1 MITDKFLH
9 TFAKFRIF
17 HSLRYL
23 LCNLVLVLGH
33 KVSTPSY
40 KYPVK
45 YLKLSIIVLLALFI
59 IQPSNASTT
68 NVSILYGWNGTNFVP
83 VQVTDAGAIK
93 TDINLS
99 QSTGLSPKLNN
110 TYDLGQTGFLWA
122 NVYVRSIRGG
132 SGPLSLFA
140 GESER
145 LTLLAG
151 GNVGVNSAS
160 PQYKFEVGGNANI
173 TGELLVSNV
182 SLLDR
187 TQSDNTTQNNAI
199 TANNQTLSDRFGGD
213 NTTQNNLITGN
224 NNTLL
229 ANLGQ
234 KLNLTGGTLS
244 RKLNGSGT
252 DITNNISLA
261 VNNTLYVN
269 TSADRVGVGTS
280 APTQALHVVGSLNVT
295 GSIWS
300 SDANITAFTNVSIA
314 YGYNGS
320 NFVPLTTTSGGVLKL
335 SVAQSSASHLTGT
348 QSNATSMLISNN
360 LTVLKNLS
368 VGTTTLFVDQTA
380 TRVGIST
387 ASPSATLEVSGYNVV
402 NNISLNVNNTLY
414 VNNSGG
420 GNVGIGTTAPG
431 YKLDVNG
438 DTNLAGAVTGV
449 STLGLSGTI
458 TSSKS
463 GWFATQSVAGTVYRG
478 MYMENTNSGLFLGV
492 EGTPGGTILT
502 GSTAYAAVINQQAN
516 KLMQFGTNN
525 AVRMTIDNTGL
536 VGIGTTSPS
545 AGLQINTSN
554 PTLRTNGSVF
564 IDGSVGIG
572 DTSPGAKLVVE
583 GVNSANNLSLDI
595 DDVFYVNGSNVGIGT
610 AAPGVKLHVNSGA
623 GAMFVI
629 QKATAFTGSQYIDF
643 RDSTGAEIAYV
654 GYGSSTQ
661 DDFYIS
667 NVQNAN
673 LTFQTNGSIRMILNR
688 DGNVGIGTTAPQD
701 ALHVSGGSGTSMTV
715 ASTTNGNNA
724 LLKIMTSRSATASLN
739 YGWQLNATDD
749 GATPSM
755 ALRISRI
762 SEGSVSDKVT
772 IDTSGNVGIGT
783 TSPSATLTVSGA
795 EGANG
800 VSNLW
805 ADDGDDAA
813 DKWSLTAG
821 TDGVLTLVPGTANDA
836 DSDAIYLGAGGAIS
850 STRGAI
856 IQLYGNE
863 ASSSGGSLAFVA
875 GNIDG
880 GNQTFSTGGNERMR
894 ITYAGSV
901 GIGTTGPN
909 ARLHV
914 NSTSAAAARIQGT
927 STDATVLIMMNDDT
941 TPQSWGLG
949 VSGTNNLGGASNNG
963 NFYIRDETRGAVVMT
978 INKTTGNVGIGTTSP
993 NYKLDVNG
1001 NINATSYRSNGTDY
1015 GEWMEKLD
1023 VSEKMEEGDVV
1034 AVVGGK
1040 VTKSGNLGTGAADS
1054 YMVVTG
1060 RAGYV
1065 GNEGCPAGR
1074 CIVVSFVGQVP
1085 VKVAGK
1091 VGRGDYVIVNESGA
1105 AIAKPK
1111 ANVTFEEL
1119 KGKVLGTAWESKG
1132 DGSAARILVAVG
1144 VK

>member
-1 MITDKFLH
+1 MITNKFLH
-9 TFAKFRIF
+9 AFAKFRIF
-17 HSLRYL
+17 HSLRCL
-23 LCNLVLVLGH
+23 FCNLVLVLVLGH
-33 KVSTPSY
+33 KVSTLSHG
-40 KYPVK
+40 YPVK

-244 RKLNGSGT
+244 GKLNVSGT

-564 IDGSVGIG
+564 IDG
-572 DTSPGAKLVVE
+572 
-583 GVNSANNLSLDI
+583 
-595 DDVFYVNGSNVGIGT
+595 
-610 AAPGVKLHVNSGA
+610 
-623 GAMFVI
+623 
-629 QKATAFTGSQYIDF
+629 
-643 RDSTGAEIAYV
+643 
-654 GYGSSTQ
+654 
-661 DDFYIS
+661 
-667 NVQNAN
+667 
-673 LTFQTNGSIRMILNR
+673 
-688 DGNVGIGTTAPQD
+688 NVGIGTTNPRAALEVYDSALIISKPTGTDKNWRFLPSDTTAGDLAIQQSATSCGIDFAAKVTFGATGSVGIGTTSPQRG
-701 ALHVSGGSGTSMTV
+701 LHLNGSNSVGSPEFVISNTDIVSGGRNFNIEADTTGTDFWALRTLTDDFIAQNTMFMSFQTGTGNIGIGTTAPSTALDIRRNGTLNLMVGNTNNTLGDVGQIAEIILNPATQLYGTTEAPRIYCYQEEASPYKAGIWFDTYAGGGIRSTRMVIQGNGNVGIGGTDASYQLSITEASGAGAFQASSAQNILALYNSNDNNNNWANMVFRFGPSGIIGGVIGVNSDNTGAGLGALHFATRDGTSLAQRMV
-715 ASTTNGNNA
+715 
-724 LLKIMTSRSATASLN
+724 
-739 YGWQLNATDD
+739 
-749 GATPSM
+749 
-755 ALRISRI
+755 ISN
-762 SEGSVSDKVT
+762 
-772 IDTSGNVGIGT
+772 SGNVGIGT
-783 TSPSATLTVSGA
+783 TSPSAGLQINTSNPTLRTNGTV
-795 EGANG
+795 
-800 VSNLW
+800 
-805 ADDGDDAA
+805 
-813 DKWSLTAG
+813 TI
-821 TDGVLTLVPGTANDA
+821 DGVLTIRD
-836 DSDAIYLGAGGAIS
+836 DI
-850 STRGAI
+850 
-856 IQLYGNE
+856 
-863 ASSSGGSLAFVA
+863 
-875 GNIDG
+875 
-880 GNQTFSTGGNERMR
+880 NQFNKVMTGGNSGPSGN
-894 ITYAGSV
+894 T
-901 GIGTTGPN
+901 GIQSFVAYDLNNNDMKKISWSGG
-909 ARLHV
+909 LYFIYD
-914 NSTSAAAARIQGT
+914 SG
-927 STDATVLIMMNDDT
+927 DATKYAVISYSGSTVAAISTGSSVSTTKDTSSKINIYAENSKLVVQNKLGSLT
-941 TPQSWGLG
+941 TP
-949 VSGTNNLGGASNNG
+949 
-963 NFYIRDETRGAVVMT
+963 FI
-978 INKTTGNVGIGTTSP
+978 
-993 NYKLDVNG
+993 
-1001 NINATSYRSNGTDY
+1001 YRFG
-1015 GEWMEKLD
+1015 
-1023 VSEKMEEGDVV
+1023 
-1034 AVVGGK
+1034 
-1040 VTKSGNLGTGAADS
+1040 
-1054 YMVVTG
+1054 
-1060 RAGYV
+1060 
-1065 GNEGCPAGR
+1065 
-1074 CIVVSFVGQVP
+1074 
-1085 VKVAGK
+1085 
-1091 VGRGDYVIVNESGA
+1091 
-1105 AIAKPK
+1105 
-1111 ANVTFEEL
+1111 
-1119 KGKVLGTAWESKG
+1119 
-1132 DGSAARILVAVG
+1132 
-1144 VK
+1144 